1 MYVYDNRIILLSNV
15 ARVSKL
21 IIMKILYHLR
31 NKVTG
36 EALVT
41 SKAFIINQTA
51 TVISVMTLT
60 TATFIKI
67 AKFFSTAIL
76 N

>member
-31 NKVTG
+31 NNVTG

-41 SKAFIINQTA
+41 S
-51 TVISVMTLT
+51 
-60 TATFIKI
+60 
-67 AKFFSTAIL
+67 
-76 N
+76 

>member
-31 NKVTG
+31 NNVTG
-36 EALVT
+36 A
-41 SKAFIINQTA
+41 SSGDIISLHHKSNRDSN
-51 TVISVMTLT
+51 ISYDTNNGH
-60 TATFIKI
+60 IH
-67 AKFFSTAIL
+67 
-76 N
+76 